1 MVYRNTPANPAQLW
15 ASRLGRLA
23 LGAIFLMSGLGKLA
37 NLSETAAYMRSAHM
51 SAVPLFLTGAILLEI
66 LGGLSVITGLK
77 ARWGAMA
84 LIVFL
89 VPATFIFHNF
99 WAYQGMDRQMQ
110 MINFLKNVS
119 IGGGL
124 LSLFAMSPSRLPLR
138 TDSRRAPA

>member
-1 MVYRNTPANPAQLW
+1 MAYSNAPTNTMQLW
-15 ASRLGRLA
+15 TSRLGRLA

-37 NLSETAAYMRSAHM
+37 DLSGTAAYMRSAHM
-51 SAVPLFLTGAILLEI
+51 SAIPLFLTGAIILEI
-66 LGGLSVITGLK
+66 LGGLSVISGLK
-77 ARWGAMA
+77 ARWGAIA

-110 MINFLKNVS
+110 MISFLKNVS

-124 LSLFAMSPSRLPLR
+124 LYLFAMSPSASLEK
-138 TDSRRAPA
+138 